1 MPGLAHGLATAVS
14 TLQVLAHKIS
24 QVTDGAGVFP
34 LRPSVHSHTRVYSRA
49 PIRAPGPGS

>member
-24 QVTDGAGVFP
+24 QVTDGAGVCP

-49 PIRAPGPGS
+49 PTRAPGPGS